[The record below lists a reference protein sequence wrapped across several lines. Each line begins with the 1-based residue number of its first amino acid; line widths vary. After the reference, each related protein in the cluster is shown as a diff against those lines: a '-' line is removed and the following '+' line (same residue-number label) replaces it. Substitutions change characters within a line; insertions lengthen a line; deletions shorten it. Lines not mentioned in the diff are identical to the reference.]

1 MTSHHRDFPEEMSHE
16 IAIVIM
22 SYDSRVI
29 LLTNQ
34 KLTHKLKFWL
44 KIWFW
49 FWLKSWF
56 WFWFNNLTIQRKMPS
71 LDELTTRFE
80 ATCER
85 IQDSIRVIESHMGAK
100 EEFTFDINR
109 AVYTLEDIDI
119 SQAESDVDNFT
130 MVFQEYKKI
139 LRMEKGRRRLQME
152 IKKNN
157 ETKTFKLELKKT
169 RQGRKLASNPYA
181 KKERETQ

>member
-1 MTSHHRDFPEEMSHE
+1 
-16 IAIVIM
+16 
-22 SYDSRVI
+22 
-29 LLTNQ
+29 
-34 KLTHKLKFWL
+34 
-44 KIWFW
+44 
-49 FWLKSWF
+49 
-56 WFWFNNLTIQRKMPS
+56 MPS

-100 EEFTFDINR
+100 EEFTFNINR

-139 LRMEKGRRRLQME
+139 LRMEKGRRRLLME
-152 IKKNN
+152 IKKSN
-157 ETKTFKLELKKT
+157 ETKTFKEELKKT

-181 KKERETQ
+181 KKERGTQ

>member
-44 KIWFW
+44 KIW
-49 FWLKSWF
+49 
-56 WFWFNNLTIQRKMPS
+56 LTIQRKMPS

-152 IKKNN
+152 IKKSN

>member
-1 MTSHHRDFPEEMSHE
+1 
-16 IAIVIM
+16 
-22 SYDSRVI
+22 
-29 LLTNQ
+29 
-34 KLTHKLKFWL
+34 
-44 KIWFW
+44 
-49 FWLKSWF
+49 
-56 WFWFNNLTIQRKMPS
+56 
-71 LDELTTRFE
+71 
-80 ATCER
+80 
-85 IQDSIRVIESHMGAK
+85 MGAK

-152 IKKNN
+152 IKKSN
-157 ETKTFKLELKKT
+157 ETKTFKEELKKT

-181 KKERETQ
+181 KKERGTQ